1 MQTEKLN
8 YNRKSYTIA
17 DYYVSYKN
25 YIEQDTVY
33 DIPYSTFRNIVSDYF
48 KYIQQEVIERSKEF
62 KLPCRLGTLCIV
74 KRQPKNFDSKSL
86 RIDYHESKVQ
96 GKIVYFLNEH
106 SNFFKF
112 RFLWSKKNS
121 LLINKTRYQF
131 VATRANK
138 RRLAQIIKNKEHD
151 YIEIQ

>member
-48 KYIQQEVIERSKEF
+48 KYIQQEVIEGSKEF
-62 KLPCRLGTLCIV
+62 KLLCRLGTLCIV

-106 SNFFKF
+106 SDYYKF
-112 RFLWSKKNS
+112 RLHWSKKES
-121 LLINKTRYQF
+121 LLTNKTKYQF
-131 VATRANK
+131 ILTRANK

-151 YIEIQ
+151 YIEIT

>member
-48 KYIQQEVIERSKEF
+48 KYIQQEVIEGSKEF

-86 RIDYHESKVQ
+86 RIDYHESKV
-96 GKIVYFLNEH
+96 YFLNEH
-106 SNFFKF
+106 SDYYKF

>member
-1 MQTEKLN
+1 MSVR
-8 YNRKSYTIA
+8 Y
-17 DYYVSYKN
+17 
-25 YIEQDTVY
+25 
-33 DIPYSTFRNIVSDYF
+33 
-48 KYIQQEVIERSKEF
+48 
-62 KLPCRLGTLCIV
+62 
-74 KRQPKNFDSKSL
+74 PKNFDSKSL

-106 SNFFKF
+106 SDYYKF

>member
-106 SNFFKF
+106 SDYYKF